1 MVNADIVKQWL
12 KMGIK
17 KTHSHFTYI
26 KNIKMES
33 EEITKKKVL
42 IRKKRKEFIT
52 VLQKSSDWI
61 VVYCF
66 EENYD
71 SNVSS

>member
-33 EEITKKKVL
+33 EEITKKKYL
-42 IRKKRKEFIT
+42 SGRNE
-52 VLQKSSDWI
+52 KSLLLYYKSLRI
-61 VVYCF
+61 
-66 EENYD
+66 E
-71 SNVSS
+71 